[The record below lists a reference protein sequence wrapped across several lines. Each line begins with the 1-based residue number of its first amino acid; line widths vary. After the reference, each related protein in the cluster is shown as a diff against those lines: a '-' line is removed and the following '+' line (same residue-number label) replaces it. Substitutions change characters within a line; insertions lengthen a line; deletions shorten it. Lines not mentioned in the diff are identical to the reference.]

1 MKSILMNTDFSG
13 EWEFKTSR
21 SSGKGGQNVNKV
33 ATKVELRFD
42 LVNSHLLTDEQKE
55 QLQKKLSTRISKQ
68 GILILESDSE
78 RTQLAN
84 KKLVIERFYRLLEDA
99 LKTQKKRIKT
109 LPTESSEEKRLKEK
123 KIQAEKKKTRKKDF
137 LTE

>member
-1 MKSILMNTDFSG
+1 M
-13 EWEFKTSR
+13 
-21 SSGKGGQNVNKV
+21 
-33 ATKVELRFD
+33 
-42 LVNSHLLTDEQKE
+42 
-55 QLQKKLSTRISKQ
+55 
-68 GILILESDSE
+68 
-78 RTQLAN
+78 AN

-109 LPTESSEEKRLKEK
+109 QPTESSEEKRLKEK